1 MLVSLQVEGAKNEI
15 TVSAPTVRKLLP
27 QALAAIKI
35 IADN

>member
-1 MLVSLQVEGAKNEI
+1 LQVEGAKNEI